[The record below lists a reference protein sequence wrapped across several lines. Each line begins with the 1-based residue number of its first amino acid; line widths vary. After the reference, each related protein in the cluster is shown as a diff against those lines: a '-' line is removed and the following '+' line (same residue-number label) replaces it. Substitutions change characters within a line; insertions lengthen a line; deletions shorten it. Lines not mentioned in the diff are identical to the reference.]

1 MAKWQGK
8 RAIDYSKKVN
18 VYMNLRTGLWSIQQS
33 GIVCAQMK
41 EVCLSDV
48 TTSVNLKRFQK
59 VFDGGKKTV
68 HAWLRGYLVES
79 TGFVLDES
87 KRITYNPKKRADFH
101 YKATGKTFE
110 SASKV
115 LMIAS
120 DKRDGSHASYAE

>member
-1 MAKWQGK
+1 MAKWQGE

-18 VYMNLRTGLWSIQQS
+18 VYINLKTGLWSVQQ
-33 GIVCAQMK
+33 GGVVCAQMK

-48 TTSVNLKRFQK
+48 TTSVNIKRFQK
-59 VFDGGKKTV
+59 IFDGGKKTV
-68 HAWLRGYLVES
+68 HAWLRGYIVDS

-101 YKATGKTFE
+101 FKLSGKTFE
-110 SASKV
+110 KCSKV

-120 DKRDGSHASYAE
+120 DKRDGSHASYAI